1 MNYLLLR
8 LKRFCGFIAG
18 FVFFIAGIFK
28 LLDPVGSGLVVKEY
42 MDFFHLGFMAVLAKP
57 FAVILAFM
65 ETVVGIALITGIW
78 RRLSA
83 IIALAFQAFFTF
95 ITLLL
100 VIFNPEMDCGCFGE
114 AIHLSHWETFIK
126 NLVLLALLALF
137 AFPLRHVG
145 APLKRKYISFGIV
158 TAAVLCFAV
167 YSWVRIPLV
176 DFTAYKPAAALQ
188 AGSAFGLEQEDAF
201 EAVFVY
207 EKDGESQEFTLD
219 NLPDSTWTF
228 LETRTVVKEGLD
240 QKSVNLS
247 FYDEAGNYQDT
258 LAVEGKVMIM
268 SLYNPDVKT
277 KWKTA
282 ASFIKMA
289 EDAGFRPLL
298 LVAATPEQM
307 QTVYEKYPEQAEVI
321 ENVLYYSAYK
331 TLITMNRSN
340 GGVTYFSDGYLVRKW
355 ASGNLPDEAEL
366 KEIYAGDDTEAII
379 ESESQ
384 RRLAF
389 QGFLVYVFAIML
401 LL

>member
-1 MNYLLLR
+1 MKYLFLR
-8 LKRFCGFIAG
+8 MKRFCGFIAG

-114 AIHLSHWETFIK
+114 VIHLSHWETFIK

-158 TAAVLCFAV
+158 TASVLCFAV

-207 EKDGESQEFTLD
+207 EKDGESQEFSLD

-277 KWKTA
+277 KWKAA

-307 QTVYEKYPEQAEVI
+307 QTVYEKDPEQAEVI